1 MVYTFL
7 IDMDFVKNNWN
18 ITWNTTDSGIT
29 LSCDGNNTISSASD
43 MNDLNTPPGDDLCQK
58 VPSK

>member
-1 MVYTFL
+1 
-7 IDMDFVKNNWN
+7 MDFVKNNWN

-43 MNDLNTPPGDDLCQK
+43 MNDLNTPPGDELCQK